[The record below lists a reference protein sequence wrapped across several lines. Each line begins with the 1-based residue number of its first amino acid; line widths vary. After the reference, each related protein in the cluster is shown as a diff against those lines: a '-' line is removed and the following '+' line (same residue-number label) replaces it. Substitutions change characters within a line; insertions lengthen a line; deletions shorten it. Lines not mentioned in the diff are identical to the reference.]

1 MNKDNHHPRVHAPS
15 ELEVRIRKAFSEVV
29 MPAPENIAHQTF
41 HPDLEVEAIRDLLIN
56 RNWTEINYEFLER
69 HYHGDRS
76 VILVFLT
83 PEAFLFFFPAFLLI
97 SLKEHDTADLTALS
111 AACAFCPPYIHD
123 PELLNHKMQRV
134 EKLSTDQLTV
144 TRDVFVTLQHQYGR
158 GYSEHIDTAIERIT
172 EMLGERAGS

>member
-1 MNKDNHHPRVHAPS
+1 
-15 ELEVRIRKAFSEVV
+15 

-41 HPDLEVEAIRDLLIN
+41 HPDLEVEAIRDLLSN

-76 VILVFLT
+76 VILGFLT

-97 SLKEHDTADLTALS
+97 SLKEFDSADLTAFS
-111 AACAFCPPYIHD
+111 AAWAFFLPPYIHD
-123 PELLNHKMQRV
+123 PELLNYKMQKV
-134 EKLSTDQLTV
+134 AKLSTDQLTV
-144 TRDVFVTLQHQYGR
+144 TRDVFLALQHQYGH
-158 GYSEHIDTAIERIT
+158 GFSSEIDTAIERIT